1 MNTRRKLLKAVPAAA
16 LGAMLPPGM
25 MLLASG
31 KAVADA
37 TAPTVYWNITE
48 QNPPNTRKTTS
59 TLFGFNVPWGDLQ
72 QWFVGA
78 DNKAKSDATTY
89 LQAFPGALYRYPG
102 GTPSNAFLWRWAI
115 GRTHPR
121 PSQPWTSN
129 TSLSA
134 DFGIDEFLAWVRN
147 DLQGQVVYTL
157 NMQTF
162 VDKSTNTQKGFTT
175 PAGFAADALDLMSY
189 ILSSANGDVV
199 EYWELGNELDASPLW
214 PGETY
219 AAYAAELIKQA
230 NLSTDAKIRAAKI
243 VIQTATNIGGT
254 NHRQTWN
261 ADVKNTLAQ
270 LGQTPDGISAHEYYE
285 MPGTTADMYG
295 MLTDIGIASAQWP
308 DTPLLVTEHAID
320 LGIYDQ
326 TTAIHKYASAMEG
339 GIAAADFTMLALWS
353 GWAGANWHALEHGA
367 AWELLHITADSTKK
381 IYPSAIYPSL
391 LALRRGVP
399 VGGRLVNHVVLQN
412 GTSTYPYGQHLMAFM
427 DSTGTKMSVVG
438 VNRSAAP
445 ISLKLA
451 WPNINQS
458 TSVNIHI
465 AGNAGHGTVTDATDN
480 TDTVT
485 DYITVIPYVETVT
498 HLMNVSGDGTVT
510 LPMPAKSVF
519 SLIAV

>member
-1 MNTRRKLLKAVPAAA
+1 MNSRRKLLKAVPAAA
-16 LGAMLPPGM
+16 LSAILPPGM
-25 MLLASG
+25 MLLTSE
-31 KAVADA
+31 KAAAD
-37 TAPTVYWNITE
+37 TAPTVYWSITE
-48 QNPPNTRKTTS
+48 QNPPNTRQTTS
-59 TLFGFNVPWGDLQ
+59 ELFGFNVPWGDFQ

-78 DNKAKSDATTY
+78 DNKVKSIVTAN
-89 LQAFPGALYRYPG
+89 LKVFSGALYRYPG

-115 GRTHPR
+115 GSTHPR

-129 TSLSA
+129 TSLPA

-147 DLQGQVVYTL
+147 DLQGKVVYTL

-162 VDKSTNTQKGFTT
+162 VDKNTNVPKMFAT
-175 PAGFAADALDLMSY
+175 PSDFAADALELMSY
-189 ILSSANGDVV
+189 ILSTANGDVV
-199 EYWELGNELDASPLW
+199 EYWELGNELDASPSW
-214 PGETY
+214 PGATY

-243 VIQTATNIGGT
+243 VIQTATNIGGAT
-254 NHRQTWN
+254 HRQTWN

-270 LGQTPDGISAHEYYE
+270 LGQSPDAISAHEYYE

-295 MLTDIGIASAQWP
+295 MLTDIGIATAQWP
-308 DTPLLVTEHAID
+308 NTPLLVTEHAID

-367 AWELLHITADSTKK
+367 AWELFHITADSTKT
-381 IYPSAIYPSL
+381 IYPSAILPSL
-391 LALRRGVP
+391 VALRLGVP
-399 VGGRLVNHVVLQN
+399 VGGRLVNHVVLKN
-412 GTSTYPYGQHLMAFM
+412 STSTYPYAQHLMAFM

-458 TSVNIHI
+458 TKVNIYI
-465 AGNAGHGTVTDATDN
+465 AWNAALGTVTDASDN
-480 TDTVT
+480 TDTVQ
-485 DYITVIPYVETVT
+485 DYVTVIQYLQTVT
-498 HLMNVSGDGTVT
+498 HLMEVSGDQTVT
-510 LPMPAKSVF
+510 LPIPAKSVF
-519 SLIAV
+519 ALIAI